1 MPLEGFKVTSVDL
14 VQEFIETYE
23 KYKDLADVR
32 THSFVEFNSKKYPL
46 VSIHFGN
53 PKAPALVVVGGV
65 HGLERIGAQLAVSLL
80 KSFYERLTWDKIAQ
94 DFLQHV
100 QLIFVPL
107 VNPIGYF
114 EITRSNGQG
123 IDLMRNAPIETDGKA
138 PFLLGGHHYSNRLP
152 WYRGTV
158 TAQETEFL
166 LSVMKEV
173 LASASTVIS
182 VDIHSGFGF
191 KDQLWF
197 PYAYSQKEFT
207 QLAELSLFFEL
218 FEKSHPYHIYKIEP
232 QSKNYMTH
240 GDIWDYCYLNFKKT
254 DQVYLPL
261 TLEMGSWIW
270 VKKNPLQIFSKTG
283 LFNPIKQHRIN
294 RTMRR
299 HRPLFDFLI
308 HSLISHPVW
317 SKYESQL
324 HPQITTTA
332 RKKYYES

>member
-1 MPLEGFKVTSVDL
+1 MDL
-14 VQEFIETYE
+14 VQDFVDHYQ
-23 KYKDLADVR
+23 KYQDLADVR
-32 THSFVEFNSKKYPL
+32 THSFVEHDSKKYPL
-46 VSIHFGN
+46 VSVRFGN
-53 PKAPALVVVGGV
+53 PKAPALVIVGGV
-65 HGLERIGAQLAVSLL
+65 HGLERIGAQLTISLL
-80 KSFYERLTWDKIAQ
+80 KSFYERLAWDTIAQ
-94 DFLQHV
+94 DFLKSV
-100 QLIFVPL
+100 QLVFVPL
-107 VNPIGYF
+107 VNPVGYF
-114 EITRSNGQG
+114 EITRSNGDG
-123 IDLMRNAPIETDGKA
+123 IDLMRNAPIETEGKV
-138 PFLLGGHHYSNRLP
+138 PYLLGGHRFSNRLP
-152 WYRGTV
+152 WYRGESV
-158 TAQETEFL
+158 AQETEFL
-166 LSVMKEV
+166 ISVMKEV
-173 LASASTVIS
+173 LADAPTVIS

-197 PYAYSQKEFT
+197 PYAYSQKEFS

-240 GDIWDYCYLNFKKT
+240 GDIWDYCYLNFKRP

-283 LFNPIKQHRIN
+283 LFNPMKQHRIN

-317 SKYESQL
+317 STYDSQL
-324 HPQITTTA
+324 HPQITMNA

>member
-1 MPLEGFKVTSVDL
+1 VDL
-14 VQEFIETYE
+14 IVEFVQTYE
-23 KYKDLADVR
+23 KYKDLANVR

-46 VSIHFGN
+46 ASIQFGN
-53 PKAPALVVVGGV
+53 PNAPALVIVGGV

-80 KSFYERLTWDKIAQ
+80 KSFYERLSWDKIAQ

-100 QLIFVPL
+100 QLVFVPL

-123 IDLMRNAPIETDGKA
+123 IDLMRNAPIETEGKA
-138 PFLLGGHHYSNRLP
+138 PFLLGGHRYSNRLP
-152 WYRGTV
+152 WYRGES
-158 TAQETEFL
+158 TAYETEFL

-173 LASASTVIS
+173 LSSSPTVIS

-191 KDQLWF
+191 RDQLWF
-197 PYAYSQKEFT
+197 PFAYSQKEFS

-232 QSKNYMTH
+232 QSMNYMTH
-240 GDIWDYCYLNFKKT
+240 GDIWDYCYLQFKKPE
-254 DQVYLPL
+254 QVYLPL

-270 VKKNPLQIFSKTG
+270 VKKNPLQIFSKAG
-283 LFNPIKQHRIN
+283 LFNPMKQHRIN

-308 HSLISHPVW
+308 HSLISHEVW
-317 SKYESQL
+317 SKYESHL
-324 HPQITTTA
+324 HPQITLTA
-332 RKKYYES
+332 KKKYYDRSI

>member
-1 MPLEGFKVTSVDL
+1 MDL
-14 VQEFIETYE
+14 VQEFIEHFD

-32 THSFVEFNSKKYPL
+32 THSFVEYNSKKYPL
-46 VSIHFGN
+46 ASIRFGN
-53 PKAPALVVVGGV
+53 PKAPALVIVGGV
-65 HGLERIGAQLAVSLL
+65 HGLEKIGAQLAISLL
-80 KSFYERLTWDKIAQ
+80 NSFYERLTWDKVAQ
-94 DFLQHV
+94 DFLQQI
-100 QLIFVPL
+100 QLVFIPL

-114 EITRSNGQG
+114 ETRRANGQG
-123 IDLMRNAPIETDGKA
+123 IDLMRNAPIETEGKA
-138 PFLLGGHHYSNRLP
+138 SFLLGGQNYSNLLP
-152 WYRGTV
+152 WYRGTSL
-158 TAQETEFL
+158 AIENDFL
-166 LSVMKEV
+166 FGVMKDV
-173 LASASTVIS
+173 LSSASTVIS

-197 PYAYSQKEFT
+197 PFAYSQKEFS

-240 GDIWDYCYLNFKKT
+240 GDIWDYCYLNLKKPE
-254 DQVYLPL
+254 QVYLPL

-283 LFNPIKQHRIN
+283 LFNPIKQHRIH
-294 RTMRR
+294 RTLRR

-308 HSLISHPVW
+308 HSLISNQVW
-317 SKYESQL
+317 TKYEHHL
-324 HPQITTTA
+324 HPKITVTA

>member
-1 MPLEGFKVTSVDL
+1 MDL
-14 VQEFIETYE
+14 VQEFVETYE

-32 THSFVEFNSKKYPL
+32 THSFVEFTSKRYPL
-46 VSIHFGN
+46 VSVRFGN
-53 PKAPALVVVGGV
+53 PKAPALVIVGGV
-65 HGLERIGAQLAVSLL
+65 HGLERIGAQLAISLL

-94 DFLQHV
+94 DFLQQV
-100 QLIFVPL
+100 QLVFVPL

-114 EITRSNGQG
+114 EITRANGQG
-123 IDLMRNAPIETDGKA
+123 IDLMRNAAIETEGEA
-138 PFLLGGHHYSNRLP
+138 PFLLGGHRYSNKLP
-152 WYRGTV
+152 WYRGENQ
-158 TAQETEFL
+158 APETEFL
-166 LSVMKEV
+166 LNVMREV
-173 LASASTVIS
+173 LQNAPTVIS

-197 PYAYSQKEFT
+197 PFAYSQKEFS

-240 GDIWDYCYLNFKKT
+240 GDIWDYCYLKFKKP

-308 HSLISHPVW
+308 HSLISHQVW
-317 SKYESQL
+317 SKFENHL
-324 HPQITTTA
+324 HPQITQSA